1 MICKNCGKNNTEGVS
16 YCAYCGKPLNMEDNL
31 YNPQPTDKKDSSK
44 NTIKIIAIIVSMFLV
59 LGGGFLLFKDK
70 IFSDDVSIEKINIE
84 GDYEMDGETYVFT
97 VNKTVV
103 IDPEIKSSKDNI
115 KLRYEIED
123 SGVASIMKLDNKC
136 SIIGNNPKQTKLNIY
151 NNDEFLESIKISF
164 KNEETSSSK
173 NDVNNVV
180 NNTTNNNTVNNNT
193 TNNYNGN
200 RNNNNESSSNDDSNI
215 PLEDLTYF
223 MSCYLSN
230 YQSAINYGNFS
241 EISGSLTS
249 NGKLYKDLKKS
260 VPRTY
265 DKGIIIQ
272 LRACNK
278 VKARKVSSGVYS
290 ITYTVDWEIYNPN
303 QDTYRLQREYGD
315 YIIYKSGGTCK
326 LDRLENWEI
335 LSKEYF

>member
-1 MICKNCGKNNTEGVS
+1 M
-16 YCAYCGKPLNMEDNL
+16 
-31 YNPQPTDKKDSSK
+31 
-44 NTIKIIAIIVSMFLV
+44 
-59 LGGGFLLFKDK
+59 
-70 IFSDDVSIEKINIE
+70 
-84 GDYEMDGETYVFT
+84 
-97 VNKTVV
+97 
-103 IDPEIKSSKDNI
+103 

-136 SIIGNNPKQTKLNIY
+136 SIIGNNPQQTKLNIY
-151 NNDEFLESIKISF
+151 NNDEFLKSIRISF
-164 KNEETSSSK
+164 KNEDTSSSK

-193 TNNYNGN
+193 TNNYN
-200 RNNNNESSSNDDSNI
+200 NNDKNNKQSSSDEDSNI

-223 MSCYLSN
+223 MSCYFSN
-230 YQSAINYGNFS
+230 YQNAINYGNFS

-249 NGKLYKDLKKS
+249 NGALYRELKKS

-272 LRACNK
+272 LRACDK

-303 QDTYRLQREYGD
+303 QEIYRLQREYGD

>member
-1 MICKNCGKNNTEGVS
+1 
-16 YCAYCGKPLNMEDNL
+16 
-31 YNPQPTDKKDSSK
+31 
-44 NTIKIIAIIVSMFLV
+44 
-59 LGGGFLLFKDK
+59 
-70 IFSDDVSIEKINIE
+70 
-84 GDYEMDGETYVFT
+84 
-97 VNKTVV
+97 
-103 IDPEIKSSKDNI
+103 
-115 KLRYEIED
+115 
-123 SGVASIMKLDNKC
+123 
-136 SIIGNNPKQTKLNIY
+136 
-151 NNDEFLESIKISF
+151 
-164 KNEETSSSK
+164 
-173 NDVNNVV
+173 
-180 NNTTNNNTVNNNT
+180 
-193 TNNYNGN
+193 
-200 RNNNNESSSNDDSNI
+200 
-215 PLEDLTYF
+215 

-249 NGKLYKDLKKS
+249 NGALYRELKKS

-272 LRACNK
+272 LRACDK

-303 QDTYRLQREYGD
+303 QETYRLQREYGD

>member
-1 MICKNCGKNNTEGVS
+1 
-16 YCAYCGKPLNMEDNL
+16 
-31 YNPQPTDKKDSSK
+31 
-44 NTIKIIAIIVSMFLV
+44 
-59 LGGGFLLFKDK
+59 
-70 IFSDDVSIEKINIE
+70 
-84 GDYEMDGETYVFT
+84 MDGETYVFG
-97 VNKTVV
+97 VNKTIV
-103 IDPEIKSSKDNI
+103 IDPEIKSSKDNV

-136 SIIGNNPKQTKLNIY
+136 SIIGNNPQQTKLNIY

-164 KNEETSSSK
+164 KNEDISSSK

-193 TNNYNGN
+193 TNNYN
-200 RNNNNESSSNDDSNI
+200 NNDKNNKQSSSDEDSNI

-223 MSCYLSN
+223 MSCYFSN
-230 YQSAINYGNFS
+230 YQNAINYGNFS

-249 NGKLYKDLKKS
+249 NGALYRELKKS

-303 QDTYRLQREYGD
+303 ENTYRLQREYAD

>member
-1 MICKNCGKNNTEGVS
+1 M
-16 YCAYCGKPLNMEDNL
+16 
-31 YNPQPTDKKDSSK
+31 
-44 NTIKIIAIIVSMFLV
+44 
-59 LGGGFLLFKDK
+59 
-70 IFSDDVSIEKINIE
+70 
-84 GDYEMDGETYVFT
+84 
-97 VNKTVV
+97 
-103 IDPEIKSSKDNI
+103 
-115 KLRYEIED
+115 
-123 SGVASIMKLDNKC
+123 
-136 SIIGNNPKQTKLNIY
+136 
-151 NNDEFLESIKISF
+151 ESIKISF
-164 KNEETSSSK
+164 KNEDISSSK

-193 TNNYNGN
+193 TNNYN
-200 RNNNNESSSNDDSNI
+200 NNDKNNKQSSSDEDSNI

-223 MSCYLSN
+223 MSCYFSN
-230 YQSAINYGNFS
+230 YQNAINYGNFS

-249 NGKLYKDLKKS
+249 NGALYRELKKS

-303 QDTYRLQREYGD
+303 QDTYRLQREYAD
-315 YIIYKSGGTCK
+315 YIIYKSGGSCK

-335 LSKEYF
+335 LSKEYY